1 MFNQEE
7 IRKVHASQIDS
18 FLRLSQISFGGIE
31 RIVRLQLDMSRQSLD
46 DQGKLVGELVKLSNP
61 QDVANH
67 VSKAA
72 SASRVTA
79 STSRHRASG
88 SCSTQPGAGKNCS
101 SSRLARATTRLCR
114 SNTMARELV
123 VP

>member
-46 DQGKLVGELVKLSNP
+46 DQGKLVGELVK
-61 QDVANH
+61 QQGAFGD
-67 VSKAA
+67 AA
-72 SASRVTA
+72 ADA
-79 STSRHRASG
+79 LG
-88 SCSTQPGAGKNCS
+88 LDLIG
-101 SSRLARATTRLCR
+101 
-114 SNTMARELV
+114 
-123 VP
+123 